1 MIDPQTLSDLLLV
14 DARNPG
20 TMRALAARFIAQQ
33 GSFLND
39 PRLQPES
46 LDRVFVADGAHRLKG
61 TAGTLGATELAECAL
76 QLERMAPTG
85 DAASL
90 SAQVQRLRKAFD
102 GASRM
107 LEAAFPPTA

>member
-20 TMRALAARFIAQQ
+20 TMRALVARFTANQR
-33 GSFLND
+33 SFLDD
-39 PRLQPES
+39 PRLQPDS
-46 LDRVFVADGAHRLKG
+46 LDRVFAGDGAHRLKG

-76 QLERMAPTG
+76 QLERLAPTG

-90 SAQVQRLRKAFD
+90 SAQVQRLREAFD

-107 LEAAFPPTA
+107 LAAAFPPTA